1 MYVENGAGTQRTD
14 IKGSHRVS
22 CKMAMDEK
30 ESKENN
36 NAGEIQRAG
45 EMVGAIKEEGE
56 IEADRPKWRH
66 LVFLPI
72 ALLFPPM
79 SFPWSSQYPDDLW
92 SPHIQ

>member
-1 MYVENGAGTQRTD
+1 MYVGDGAGTQGTD

-36 NAGEIQRAG
+36 NARDIQRPS
-45 EMVGAIKEEGE
+45 EIVGVVKEEGE
-56 IEADRPKWRH
+56 RRKIEADHPKWRH
-66 LVFLPI
+66 LVILPM

-79 SFPWSSQYPDDLW
+79 SFPCSS
-92 SPHIQ
+92 